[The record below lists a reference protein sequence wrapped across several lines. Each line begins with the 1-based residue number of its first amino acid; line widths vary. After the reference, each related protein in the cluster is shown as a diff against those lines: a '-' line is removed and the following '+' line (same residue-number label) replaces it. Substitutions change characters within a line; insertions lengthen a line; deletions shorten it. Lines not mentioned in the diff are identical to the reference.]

1 MLATALSVVMASF
14 ASFGLQGEA
23 PKPKAT
29 LPKVSKAD
37 ATKLREQLAAA
48 LAGDGKAL
56 KQLETTAK
64 SLGSKHEFDSLL
76 AALREGPALPNG
88 APKPRGKGKD
98 AEKFEPFDNVLTGL
112 SFQYGKDTFRYCVD
126 VPKDYDPTRP
136 VPVILDPGHGVGAK
150 EDQRGKAGFTAFF
163 RARADLAGLENALV
177 VRTEL
182 VEQLGADGLAGARPE
197 DEVAAA
203 FDACFR
209 DLASRFAVDLDR
221 VWVTGLS
228 QTGFW
233 SWQLGLTRPDRF
245 AGIAPMGAVTWSTT
259 RYLDNLTN
267 LAIYVLHGDGDTVC
281 PVAQPRQT
289 TKALAELGA
298 RVEYQ
303 EIAGGKHDGST
314 WVHLDEALRWL
325 AERPRDP
332 YPKKLARKLQTLQ
345 QPWCNWIRV
354 DELAKSGTG
363 KAGEAPTASLTARI
377 EGQVVQLDSEG
388 VERLTLCLSRELIDL
403 SLPVTVVWNGKK
415 ELARK
420 LELDF
425 ARSVALAVEKCDW
438 RGTFEAAVELKR

>member
-1 MLATALSVVMASF
+1 MLATGWSVLMAVL
-14 ASFGLQGEA
+14 ATFGLQGEA
-23 PKPKAT
+23 PQAKPA

-64 SLGSKHEFDSLL
+64 ALGSKHEFDSLL
-76 AALREGPALPNG
+76 AALREGPALPSG
-88 APKPRGKGKD
+88 APKPRGKGKE
-98 AEKFEPFDNVLTGL
+98 AEKFEQFDNVLSGL
-112 SFQYGKDTFRYCVD
+112 SFQFGKDTFHYCVD

-136 VPVILDPGHGVGAK
+136 APVILDPGHGVGAK
-150 EDQRGKAGFTAFF
+150 DDKRGKAGFTAFF
-163 RARADLAGLENALV
+163 RGRADLAGLENALV

-182 VEQLGADGLAGARPE
+182 IEQIGADGVAGERPE
-197 DEVAAA
+197 DEIAAA

-209 DLASRFAVDLDR
+209 DLASRLAVDLDR

-233 SWQLGLTRPDRF
+233 SWHLGLTRPDRF
-245 AGIAPMGAVTWSTT
+245 AGLAPMGAVTWNTT
-259 RYLDNLTN
+259 RYLENLSN

-289 TKALAELGA
+289 TKALTELGA
-298 RVEYQ
+298 RVEYK
-303 EIAGGKHDGST
+303 EIAGGKHDAST

-332 YPKKLARKLQTLQ
+332 YPKKLTRKLQTLQ

-354 DELAKSGTG
+354 DELKRLGPG
-363 KAGEAPTASLTARI
+363 KAGEAPTATLAARI
-377 EGQVVQLDSEG
+377 EGQVVHIDSEG
-388 VERLTLCLSRELIDL
+388 VERITLGLSRELLDL
-403 SLPVTVVWNGKK
+403 SLPVKVIWNGKQ
-415 ELARK
+415 ELERK
-420 LELDF
+420 LERDF
-425 ARSVALAVEKCDW
+425 QRTVALAVEKCDW
-438 RGTFEAAVELKR
+438 RGTFEVAVELKR